1 MAQSRIPSS
10 DFCVWNLPILCLS
23 KIGKIS
29 KIIKNPKN
37 IRFVVKNWKIEELC
51 IETIG

>member
-10 DFCVWNLPILCLS
+10 DFCILNLPILCLS
-23 KIGKIS
+23 KIGKIG

-37 IRFVVKNWKIEELC
+37 IRFAVE
-51 IETIG
+51 

>member
-1 MAQSRIPSS
+1 MVQSRIPSG

-23 KIGKIS
+23 KIGKTS

-37 IRFVVKNWKIEELC
+37 IRFAVE
-51 IETIG
+51 

>member
-10 DFCVWNLPILCLS
+10 DFWVSNLPILCLS
-23 KIGKIS
+23 KIDKIS

-37 IRFVVKNWKIEELC
+37 IRFAVE
-51 IETIG
+51 

>member
-10 DFCVWNLPILCLS
+10 DFCVWNLAILYLS

-37 IRFVVKNWKIEELC
+37 TTFAVE
-51 IETIG
+51 